1 MLLLR
6 SLAFNVAF
14 VAWTALVAIICLPA
28 LALPR
33 AAAHA
38 VSRFWARGVLGLL
51 AVLVGLRHQIRG
63 REHLPQ
69 GPVIYAVKH
78 QSAWETIAF
87 AILIP
92 GFAGIYKRE
101 LLRIPIYGW
110 YMWRADMIPV
120 DRSAGAGA
128 LRKMLHRAREVAAEG
143 RPIVV
148 MPEGTR
154 VAPGT
159 DKPYHP
165 GVAALYV
172 DLGLPV
178 VPVALN
184 SGVFWGRRAFLK
196 RPGRITF
203 EFLPPIEPG
212 LNRRAFMKL
221 LKERIETASNALA
234 DEAYVQ
240 IGNGAP

>member
-14 VAWTALVAIICLPA
+14 IAWTAIVAIGCLPA
-28 LALPR
+28 LMLPR
-33 AAAHA
+33 GATFA
-38 VSRFWARGVLGLL
+38 VSRLWARGVLALL
-51 AVLVGLRHQIRG
+51 AALVGLRHEVRG
-63 REHLPQ
+63 ADRLPN

-87 AILIP
+87 SLLIP
-92 GFAGIYKRE
+92 RFAGVYKRE

-110 YMWRADMIPV
+110 YMWRAAMIPI

-128 LRKMLHRAREVAAEG
+128 LRKMVRKARAVAAEG

-154 VAPGT
+154 VAPGAHRR
-159 DKPYHP
+159 YHS
-165 GVAALYV
+165 GVAALYL

-184 SGVFWGRRAFLK
+184 SGYFWGRRAFVK
-196 RPGRITF
+196 QPGTIVF
-203 EFLPPIEPG
+203 ALLEPIAPG
-212 LNRRAFMKL
+212 LGRKEFMGL
-221 LKERIETASNALA
+221 LQKRIEEAAEALA
-234 DEAYVQ
+234 QEARAQ
-240 IGNGAP
+240 LGDDGP

>member
-1 MLLLR
+1 MLVLR
-6 SLAFNVAF
+6 SLAFNIAF
-14 VAWTALVAIICLPA
+14 LAWTAVVAIVCLPA

-33 AAAHA
+33 AATFA

-51 AVLVGLRHQIRG
+51 AVLIGLRHEIRG
-63 REHLPQ
+63 AENVPD

-87 AILIP
+87 ALLIP
-92 GFAGIYKRE
+92 NFAGVYKRE
-101 LLRIPIYGW
+101 LLWIPIYGW
-110 YMWRADMIPV
+110 FMWRASMIPI

-128 LRKMLHRAREVAAEG
+128 LRKMLRRAREAVAEG

-154 VAPGT
+154 VAPGANR
-159 DKPYHP
+159 PYHS
-165 GVAALYV
+165 GVAALYL

-184 SGVFWGRRAFLK
+184 SGYFWARRAFVK
-196 RPGRITF
+196 RPGTIVF
-203 EFLPPIEPG
+203 EMLEPIAPG
-212 LNRRAFMKL
+212 LDRKAFMAEL
-221 LKERIETASNALA
+221 RRRIEEASAALA
-234 DEAYVQ
+234 PDAADWGGES
-240 IGNGAP
+240 GG